1 MTYEDLTPDERETLE
16 LLRNNAPDA
25 PEALANLDE
34 KGRARVLGA
43 LSTGTGARDEPIL
56 EADSAPQSTGPTTF
70 ADRVWEPTVTVAGKK
85 VPAIPS
91 SVGAVVVLV
100 AFVLLV
106 RACVGAGS
114 SAVWCEH
121 LDDVI
126 DYGWNWEGGF
136 NDYGIVND
144 MSTNAYSRL
153 TNNID
158 FTPEDRDAFRDALSE
173 AASEGNR
180 FDGREGARA
189 WEDSLRDAC

>member
-1 MTYEDLTPDERETLE
+1 MNTTYEDLTPDERETLE

-114 SAVWCEH
+114 AAWC
-121 LDDVI
+121 DDI
-126 DYGWNWEGGF
+126 DEMVDRGWNSYFDGNSPSGMSERA
-136 NDYGIVND
+136 YG
-144 MSTNAYSRL
+144 Y
-153 TNNID
+153 ID
-158 FTPEDRDAFRDALSE
+158 DRDYTDVELTEVRETLEE
-173 AASEGNR
+173 ASSAGWR
-180 FDGREGARA
+180 FDGKEGARA